1 VTAVDAL
8 FEEFVSRWSR
18 DEPVDVEDL
27 LARAGPGTNELARL
41 IDTFLERA
49 PRREP
54 SKEARATVA
63 SLAAGL
69 EGEPPLVA
77 ARVASRQRVA
87 DVTAAIVSVCGL
99 PANAEK
105 LVRSYYQRLEGGL
118 LDPKGVS
125 DRVWSVL
132 ERVLGP
138 AARTQAEGG
147 FSNRL
152 SIQQTLAFQRPASAE
167 APAFAAPAGVPV
179 PDELPETV
187 RREVEEL
194 FTGRGAPH

>member
-1 VTAVDAL
+1 VTGVDAL
-8 FEEFVSRWSR
+8 FEEFVSRWSGGGS
-18 DEPVDVEDL
+18 VDVEGL
-27 LARAGPGTNELARL
+27 LERAGPETDELARL
-41 IDTFLERA
+41 IDAFLERV

-54 SKEARATVA
+54 SEEARARVA

-87 DVTAAIVSVCGL
+87 DVSAAIVSVCGL

-118 LDPKGVS
+118 LDPKDVS
-125 DRVWSVL
+125 DRIWAVL

-138 AARTQAEGG
+138 AVRTQAEGG
-147 FSNRL
+147 FSRRL
-152 SIQQTLAFQRPASAE
+152 AYQETVAFQRAESAE
-167 APAFAAPAGVPV
+167 APAFAAPGAVPV

-194 FTGRGAPH
+194 FTGRGAPY